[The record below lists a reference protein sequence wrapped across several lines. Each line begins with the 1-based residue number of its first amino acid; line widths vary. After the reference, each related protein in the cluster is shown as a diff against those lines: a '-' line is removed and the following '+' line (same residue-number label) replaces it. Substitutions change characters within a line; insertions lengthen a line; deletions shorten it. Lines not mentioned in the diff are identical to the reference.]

1 MKESN
6 DGPEAGN
13 VQGSIR
19 VVVLLSLSLCLSLS
33 LSLSLFL
40 SLPYPLTP
48 LLALFD
54 AVAALIFLPEYP
66 TYS

>member
-6 DGPEAGN
+6 DGPKAGN
-13 VQGSIR
+13 VQECFLL
-19 VVVLLSLSLCLSLS
+19 VVLLSSQFSFFLSLS
-33 LSLSLFL
+33 LSLSLSSPFL
-40 SLPYPLTP
+40 LPLF
-48 LLALFD
+48 ALFD

>member
-19 VVVLLSLSLCLSLS
+19 VVVLLSLSL
-33 LSLSLFL
+33 SLFL
-40 SLPYPLTP
+40 PLPYPLTP